1 MTCRVLAREKTT
13 TVSAFLVTVVL
24 FAFLHDHDRTA
35 FWLVRGACTA
45 SDGVRAFDL
54 IDRDMIALLLDGSVD
69 LVAVGVWRDAQVSIP
84 YRSML
89 VSLLLL
95 CGYGRASHGS

>member
-1 MTCRVLAREKTT
+1 
-13 TVSAFLVTVVL
+13 
-24 FAFLHDHDRTA
+24 
-35 FWLVRGACTA
+35 
-45 SDGVRAFDL
+45 
-54 IDRDMIALLLDGSVD
+54 MIALLLDGSVD

-95 CGYGRASHGS
+95 CGYGRASHHS

>member
-13 TVSAFLVTVVL
+13 TVSAFLVNVV
-24 FAFLHDHDRTA
+24 LHDHDRTA

-95 CGYGRASHGS
+95 CGYGRASHHS

>member
-13 TVSAFLVTVVL
+13 TVSAFLVNVVL

-35 FWLVRGACTA
+35 FWLVRGTA

-95 CGYGRASHGS
+95 CGYGRASHHS